1 MLVNQG
7 RRYSKGTDEISKALM
22 SLSSADMALSK
33 AEASVGRVE
42 AAWSKSAKITI
53 VVLLL
58 LSGLILCLA
67 ILALRDEYVYK
78 KCIKR

>member
-1 MLVNQG
+1 
-7 RRYSKGTDEISKALM
+7 
-22 SLSSADMALSK
+22 MALSK

-53 VVLLL
+53 VLLL
-58 LSGLILCLA
+58 LSRGLTLCLA

-78 KCIKR
+78 QSLKSHNKA